1 MNFNIKSIQKNLTL
15 IIGLLVLVVAGF
27 AFYILKPQYD
37 KIKQIKAEILAEQS
51 NLTTREQKFKNIKML
66 LSNYKGVEE
75 QLYNL
80 SLSLPLKKDIPNLL
94 VQLEALAVKNGVLMK
109 SVSYE
114 EEGEKDETKK
124 VAKEE
129 TPPASSNREA
139 ATEEGALT
147 FTTGPEEPEGSKTD
161 YSILSVG
168 LNLSAHYDSFMKY
181 LEDVQRSFRFL
192 DVTAIDFTITD
203 TSDSGGSSGEEK
215 EAVSFEDQ
223 TFEFSVQLKTY
234 YLE

>member
-1 MNFNIKSIQKNLTL
+1 MHFNIKSIQKNLTL
-15 IIGLLVLVVAGF
+15 IISLLVLVVASL
-27 AFYILKPQYD
+27 AFYILKPQYN
-37 KIKQIKAEILAEQS
+37 KIKRIKAEISIAQS
-51 NLTTREQKFKNIKML
+51 NLTTREQKLQNIKML
-66 LSNYKGVEE
+66 LNNYKGVEE

-94 VQLEALAVKNGVLMK
+94 VQLEALAAKNGVLME

-114 EEGEKDETKK
+114 EEGEKDEKKK

-129 TPPASSNREA
+129 TPPDLSSPEA
-139 ATEEGALT
+139 VAEEGALT
-147 FTTGPEEPEGSKTD
+147 FTTGTEEPEGSKTD
-161 YSILSVG
+161 YSILNVE
-168 LNLSAHYDSFMKY
+168 LSLAAHYHSFMKY

-203 TSDSGGSSGEEK
+203 ASDSGGSSGEEK
-215 EAVSFEDQ
+215 EPVDFHDQ
-223 TFEFSVQLKTY
+223 TFEFLIKLKTY